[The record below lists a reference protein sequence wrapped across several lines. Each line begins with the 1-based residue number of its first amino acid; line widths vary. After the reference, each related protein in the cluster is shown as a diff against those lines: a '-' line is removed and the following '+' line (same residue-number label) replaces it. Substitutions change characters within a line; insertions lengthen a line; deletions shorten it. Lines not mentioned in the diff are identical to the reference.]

1 MSDYSLSNSL
11 EWLNSN
17 MHRNYPIVD
26 NTVVEANTPGVYLPS
41 SFLVDLQLIVP
52 YVEGLDASKFFIS
65 AVTRNADSFQITI
78 GYLISEVGA
87 NVRMGFDCAVS
98 SAIPVDTVFSGE
110 PYMVRLAAIT
120 TDATYTSSTYTYGIP
135 AGYEAMRNIRGLAHD
150 GGAAVVLGRIRNEVG
165 TELVVPG
172 DAVLEVVLR
181 ILVRAVVLV
190 GLLAR
195 HGAADDAAVDELRGH
210 GHRGVAVV
218 DRAARRH
225 DVAGDAAADRGR
237 RNQGT
242 RRPAVADRDAETG
255 ICADQAAGHLT
266 LAVDG
271 DIRGAGGDGT
281 LAGRSEQAA
290 HVVAGRAGDRALDV
304 DLFDHARLA
313 ARAAVAAQ
321 DAAALGAGRDGR
333 IRELHVVALAVQH
346 AEDACPVQKGRGPEI

>member
-135 AGYEAMRNIRGLAHD
+135 AGYEAMRNIRGAVYIGTCSD
-150 GGAAVVLGRIRNEVG
+150 MTDVGAMSFIYENAAIMPTCVYIEDPTSTVTSVRFEDSKGTEVTLTDDFTIVLGNGIKASVNPNKDTVTFEIDPDYVNDALNAILEDTVTNSIRTINGIAPNADTGDFTIIGKDCTQIAGEQFGISISNPCAKPCCDSNGVDSAEIVKALTDISAAKEVLNNYYSSMA
-165 TELVVPG
+165 TNV
-172 DAVLEVVLR
+172 
-181 ILVRAVVLV
+181 
-190 GLLAR
+190 
-195 HGAADDAAVDELRGH
+195 
-210 GHRGVAVV
+210 
-218 DRAARRH
+218 
-225 DVAGDAAADRGR
+225 
-237 RNQGT
+237 N
-242 RRPAVADRDAETG
+242 
-255 ICADQAAGHLT
+255 
-266 LAVDG
+266 
-271 DIRGAGGDGT
+271 
-281 LAGRSEQAA
+281 
-290 HVVAGRAGDRALDV
+290 ALQ
-304 DLFDHARLA
+304 ARLSSLIA
-313 ARAAVAAQ
+313 SR
-321 DAAALGAGRDGR
+321 R
-333 IRELHVVALAVQH
+333 
-346 AEDACPVQKGRGPEI
+346 